1 MIKYISYKSV
11 NGVPFGATEEEVIQI
26 FGEPENRS
34 IGRANNILL
43 HYDNYSI
50 NFNDKNEFVYF
61 GITHR
66 IKEEII
72 INTQKI
78 GWTLKEVANII
89 KMDSN
94 PVVDDA
100 YIILRDLGVTF
111 INFHDIEDD
120 DMSERVI
127 AFFAKGEMKI
137 YDSEKS
143 FRLNNKLDN
152 PNNSLQIIDKP
163 ETNIRKEEQTS
174 LQNNNIIPDDF
185 MK

>member
-26 FGEPENRS
+26 LGKPENRS
-34 IGRANNILL
+34 IDRDNDILL

-50 NFNDKNEFVYF
+50 NFNDKNEFVYV

-72 INTQKI
+72 INTQKA
-78 GWTLKEVANII
+78 GWTLKEVENII

-127 AFFAKGEMKI
+127 AFFAKGEMDV
-137 YDSEKS
+137 YDSEQAFK
-143 FRLNNKLDN
+143 LIETPNNLDN
-152 PNNSLQIIDKP
+152 ILQMLNS
-163 ETNIRKEEQTS
+163 N
-174 LQNNNIIPDDF
+174 
-185 MK
+185 